1 MWKQSK
7 LLYSRCAV
15 QGRITLSRNY
25 KTAESTT
32 KVSDV
37 TSEDSEYALPK
48 EARVVICGGGVM
60 GGAVAYHL
68 SLVGLGPETILVESG
83 RYLNVS
89 FKCIFLNELLKTTFF
104 LIICLFFFTYLY
116 ICHQTRRWNN
126 VACIRISRSLQA
138 QSSASETCPG

>member
-25 KTAESTT
+25 KTTELTT
-32 KVSDV
+32 KVSDA

-68 SLVGLGPETILVESG
+68 SLVGLGPETILVESD
-83 RYLNVS
+83 RYIKVS
-89 FKCIFLNELLKTTFF
+89 FKCIFLNELLKTTFI
-104 LIICLFFFTYLY
+104 LSSVHFFFYIFIYL
-116 ICHQTRRWNN
+116 
-126 VACIRISRSLQA
+126 
-138 QSSASETCPG
+138 SSD